1 MHSQIMTVYN
11 LKVWGILI
19 TCCNQKTG
27 IPSKLIGL
35 NIGSR
40 NIKDLTRSKIHLKLF
55 LKIFLI
61 I

>member
-27 IPSKLIGL
+27 IPTKLIGL

-40 NIKDLTRSKIHLKLF
+40 NIKDLINDLKMAF
-55 LKIFLI
+55 V
-61 I
+61 